1 MAKDLHAVSGYGPT
15 VRLRPGRLLRLFE
28 VAPALLDEHLPN
40 GVDRERKAMMESD
53 EFSLKSKI
61 TEGIGFGPSLRSR
74 RIEVYVSATISAIL
88 TITIGSG

>member
-1 MAKDLHAVSGYGPT
+1 
-15 VRLRPGRLLRLFE
+15 
-28 VAPALLDEHLPN
+28 
-40 GVDRERKAMMESD
+40 MMESD

-88 TITIGSG
+88 TILLGLLLTGS